1 MEFSIVWSFSLL
13 GRELVLFTA
22 QQLSPNSPIGGK
34 IIILWGDFELGARL
48 LTYEGILLTFGGVII
63 NYIILNLFCYASMK

>member
-22 QQLSPNSPIGGK
+22 QQLSSNSNVIDVITCWRGK
-34 IIILWGDFELGARL
+34 KIRS
-48 LTYEGILLTFGGVII
+48 VIYVI
-63 NYIILNLFCYASMK
+63 NAINMIRVFATSVH

>member
-22 QQLSPNSPIGGK
+22 QQLSSNSNVIDVITCGAGK
-34 IIILWGDFELGARL
+34 KIWSVIYVIDVISVIKKL
-48 LTYEGILLTFGGVII
+48 LVLKRP
-63 NYIILNLFCYASMK
+63 M

>member
-22 QQLSPNSPIGGK
+22 QQLSPNSQIDYDDVEYNANKSGN
-34 IIILWGDFELGARL
+34 DFTE
-48 LTYEGILLTFGGVII
+48 YNDNKSITF
-63 NYIILNLFCYASMK
+63 